1 MEPSLFF
8 FIAIRK
14 TVLTCHMQH
23 AVKPTGDLR
32 FALTCRYVKP
42 EKVKPEFHYKGDYD
56 EAAFEQYSGDTI
68 RKDDAVEVS
77 PKQEDTVAM
86 ACSDDVPI
94 ANAEAASAAEAPLDA

>member
-1 MEPSLFF
+1 
-8 FIAIRK
+8 
-14 TVLTCHMQH
+14 MQH

-56 EAAFEQYSGDTI
+56 EAAFEQYSGDI
-68 RKDDAVEVS
+68 IGKDDALEVS

-86 ACSDDVPI
+86 ANSDEMPM